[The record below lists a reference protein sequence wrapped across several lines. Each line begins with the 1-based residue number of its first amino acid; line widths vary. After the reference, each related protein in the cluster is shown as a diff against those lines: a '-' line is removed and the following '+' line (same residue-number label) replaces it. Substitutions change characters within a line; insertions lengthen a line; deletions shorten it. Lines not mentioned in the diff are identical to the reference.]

1 MQKINLH
8 LSDIAHTHT
17 HKAQKLAMLL
27 HHHIINALLISL
39 PTGNVA
45 NLTKELYRVP
55 GNMM

>member
-1 MQKINLH
+1 MQKINLQI
-8 LSDIAHTHT
+8 SDIAHT

-39 PTGNVA
+39 PIGNVA